1 LISPG
6 ENGRVI
12 EIGSPLKAG
21 GTGKTGKERPRT
33 GRVPGA
39 GTEVQGRRGVRG
51 ALAWSRRPLA
61 GEGGGRTRRFNQ
73 RSAAMKQKNLVMLG
87 VAVGCGL
94 VAAIAVAKLSAGSSK
109 APDTIKV
116 LVAKKDLPVQT
127 KLDAKELDNLLTW
140 ADMPRGLVPAD
151 AVASLDDVKDKE
163 LNRTLKTG
171 NPVAYSDLG
180 IGAGIALPDGHKQI
194 TFRSSQVDAVAGFVR
209 PGSKVDVMY
218 VERTAAGKA
227 RAAIILKDMLVL
239 AVNMTDRLKD
249 GQGPAIP
256 QVESVSLAV
265 TDKQATILAL
275 AEDKGKLKLVLRG
288 TDKTKSSQVA
298 DTGGADNIEWLEDP
312 FEKGG
317 PAPPPPP
324 PASNRF
330 DTAVI
335 AKKPVPVNTLI
346 NSDNV
351 AEYFD
356 TLKLESVPGGVIQN
370 ADDLKGKYIIKAL
383 DQGQYVYKSLTGNDP
398 VDVKGPAIPI
408 QTGPVAPPPP
418 VAPDIKAHNR
428 RLPRFEQTIQEG
440 GRSKKVIWMQISADP
455 VKWKRFDNEA
465 EADNYRPE
473 PEPTKPG
480 TGME

>member
-1 LISPG
+1 
-6 ENGRVI
+6 
-12 EIGSPLKAG
+12 
-21 GTGKTGKERPRT
+21 
-33 GRVPGA
+33 
-39 GTEVQGRRGVRG
+39 
-51 ALAWSRRPLA
+51 
-61 GEGGGRTRRFNQ
+61 
-73 RSAAMKQKNLVMLG
+73 MKQKNLVMLG

-94 VAAIAVAKLSAGSSK
+94 VAAIAVAKLSAGSSR

-127 KLDAKELDNLLTW
+127 KLDSKELDNLLTW

-151 AVASLDDVKDKE
+151 AVSSLDDVKDKE

-180 IGAGIALPDGHKQI
+180 VAPGIALPDGHKQI

-218 VERTAAGKA
+218 VERTSAGKA
-227 RAAIILKDMLVL
+227 RAGIILKNMLVL
-239 AVNMTDRLKD
+239 AVNMTDRLRD

-265 TDKQATILAL
+265 TDNQARMLAL

-288 TDKTKSSQVA
+288 NDKKSNEKSA
-298 DTGGADNIEWLEDP
+298 AEEAAGSDNIEWLDDP
-312 FEKGG
+312 FDKAG

-324 PASNRF
+324 PATARY

-335 AKKPVPVNTLI
+335 AKKPVPINTLI

-351 AEYFD
+351 SEYFD
-356 TLKLESVPGGVIQN
+356 TLKLESVPAGVLQN
-370 ADDLKGKYIIKAL
+370 PDDLKGKYIIKAL
-383 DQGQYVYKSLTGNDP
+383 DQGQYVYKSLTGNEM
-398 VDVKGPAIPI
+398 VDVKTPAPV

-418 VAPDIKAHNR
+418 PSPDIKAKNR
-428 RLPRFEQTIQEG
+428 RLPRFEQTISEG
-440 GRSKKVIWMQISADP
+440 GRFKKVIWMKVSENPD
-455 VKWKRFDNEA
+455 KWKRFDSEA
-465 EADNYRPE
+465 EADNYRPD
-473 PEPTKPG
+473 PEPGKSG
-480 TGME
+480 GE

>member
-1 LISPG
+1 
-6 ENGRVI
+6 
-12 EIGSPLKAG
+12 
-21 GTGKTGKERPRT
+21 
-33 GRVPGA
+33 
-39 GTEVQGRRGVRG
+39 
-51 ALAWSRRPLA
+51 
-61 GEGGGRTRRFNQ
+61 
-73 RSAAMKQKNLVMLG
+73 MKQKNLVMLG

-94 VAAIAVAKLSAGSSK
+94 VAAIAVAKLSAGSSR

-127 KLDAKELDNLLTW
+127 KLDSKELDNLLTW

-151 AVASLDDVKDKE
+151 AVSSLDDVKDKE

-180 IGAGIALPDGHKQI
+180 VAPGIALPDGHKQI

-218 VERTAAGKA
+218 VERTSAGKA

-239 AVNMTDRLKD
+239 AVNMVDRLKD
-249 GQGPAIP
+249 GTGPAIP

-288 TDKTKSSQVA
+288 TDKKQSTQVA
-298 DTGGADNIEWLEDP
+298 GETGGSDTIEWLEDP

-324 PASNRF
+324 PTANRY

-335 AKKPVPVNTLI
+335 AKKPVPINTLI

-351 AEYFD
+351 SEYFD
-356 TLKLESVPGGVIQN
+356 TLKLESVPAGVLQN
-370 ADDLKGKYIIKAL
+370 PDDLKGKYIIKTL

-398 VDVKGPAIPI
+398 VDIKTPAPV
-408 QTGPVAPPPP
+408 QTGPVAPPPVP
-418 VAPDIKAHNR
+418 SPDIKAHNR
-428 RLPRFEQTIQEG
+428 KLPRFEQTISEG
-440 GRSKKVIWMQISADP
+440 GRFKRVIWMQISADP
-455 VKWKRFDNEA
+455 VKWKRFDSEA

-480 TGME
+480 GE

>member
-1 LISPG
+1 
-6 ENGRVI
+6 
-12 EIGSPLKAG
+12 
-21 GTGKTGKERPRT
+21 
-33 GRVPGA
+33 
-39 GTEVQGRRGVRG
+39 
-51 ALAWSRRPLA
+51 
-61 GEGGGRTRRFNQ
+61 
-73 RSAAMKQKNLVMLG
+73 MKQKNLVMLG

-109 APDTIKV
+109 APDTVKV

-127 KLDAKELDNLLTW
+127 KLDSKELDNLLTW

-151 AVASLDDVKDKE
+151 AVSSLDDVKDKE

-171 NPVAYSDLG
+171 KPVAYSDLG
-180 IGAGIALPDGHKQI
+180 VVPCIARPDGHKQI
-194 TFRSSQVDAVAGFVR
+194 TFRSSEVDAVAGFVR
-209 PGSKVDVMY
+209 PGSKVDVMF
-218 VERTAAGKA
+218 VERTAAGKS
-227 RAAIILKDMLVL
+227 RAGIILKNMLVL
-239 AVNMTDRLKD
+239 AVNMTDRLRD

-265 TDKQATILAL
+265 TDNQARMLAL

-288 TDKTKSSQVA
+288 NDKKSNEKA
-298 DTGGADNIEWLEDP
+298 AGEDTGNDNNIEWLDDP
-312 FEKGG
+312 FEKGSA
-317 PAPPPPP
+317 APPPPP
-324 PASNRF
+324 PASSRF

-356 TLKLESVPGGVIQN
+356 TLKLESVPNGVIQN

-398 VDVKGPAIPI
+398 VDLKTPAPAPV
-408 QTGPVAPPPP
+408 QTGPASPPPP
-418 VAPDIKAHNR
+418 VAPSVKEHNR

-440 GRSKKVIWMQISADP
+440 GRSKRVIWMRVSESP
-455 VKWKRFDNEA
+455 ERWKRFDSEA

-473 PEPTKPG
+473 PEPAKPG

>member
-1 LISPG
+1 
-6 ENGRVI
+6 
-12 EIGSPLKAG
+12 
-21 GTGKTGKERPRT
+21 
-33 GRVPGA
+33 
-39 GTEVQGRRGVRG
+39 
-51 ALAWSRRPLA
+51 
-61 GEGGGRTRRFNQ
+61 
-73 RSAAMKQKNLVMLG
+73 MKQKNLVMLG

-94 VAAIAVAKLSAGSSK
+94 VAAIAVAKLSAGSSR

-127 KLDAKELDNLLTW
+127 KLDSKELDNLLTW
-140 ADMPRGLVPAD
+140 ADMPRNLVPAD
-151 AVASLDDVKDKE
+151 AVSSLDDVKDKE

-180 IGAGIALPDGHKQI
+180 LIAGIALPDGHKQI

-239 AVNMTDRLKD
+239 AVNMVDRLKD
-249 GQGPAIP
+249 GSGPAIP

-288 TDKTKSSQVA
+288 NDKKAATQA
-298 DTGGADNIEWLEDP
+298 AGETGSDAIEWLEDP

-324 PASNRF
+324 PSASRY

-335 AKKPVPVNTLI
+335 AKKPVPINTLI

-351 AEYFD
+351 TEFFD
-356 TLKLESVPGGVIQN
+356 TLKLESVPAGVLQN
-370 ADDLKGKYIIKAL
+370 PDDLKGKYIIKTL

-398 VDVKGPAIPI
+398 VDVKTPAPV

-418 VAPDIKAHNR
+418 PSPDIKAHNR
-428 RLPRFEQTIQEG
+428 KLPRFEQTISEG
-440 GRSKKVIWMQISADP
+440 GRFKRVIWMQISADP
-455 VKWKRFDNEA
+455 VKWKRFDSEA

-480 TGME
+480 GE